1 MEMGLSLTPEN
12 FQKLSHENEKAV
24 SPFYQKNI
32 FDRKWMWDTLWVSYI
47 GFLSNIF
54 FMIYIFYDKVDLGF
68 FLFSFYET
76 FIT

>member
-12 FQKLSHENEKAV
+12 FQKLSHENEKAI
-24 SPFYQKNI
+24 SPFYHKNI
-32 FDRKWMWDTLWVSYI
+32 FDTMWVSYI
-47 GFLSNIF
+47 HFLSNIF
-54 FMIYIFYDKVDLGF
+54 FMIYIFYDKIDLRF